1 MDRRIRWMERQ
12 MDGSLPLTQ
21 SAVKGPKL
29 ENPETTSRDPD
40 SVGLEH
46 GLVISV

>member
-1 MDRRIRWMERQ
+1 
-12 MDGSLPLTQ
+12 MDGSFPLTQ
-21 SAVKGPKL
+21 SAVKGPEL
-29 ENPETTSRDPD
+29 ENTGTTSRDPD